1 MSGKGERQS
10 GQSTVEF
17 GASALVLILLL
28 FGLIDLGR
36 VFYFDVALQGAVR
49 EAARHGTWFDPDT
62 GTNPHL
68 YDTDGYVGNNP
79 CADKDDPSLNHYTGI
94 KESIDCNLSKSGL
107 PASVLQNPGST
118 CPSPSDGNG
127 AFNPPY
133 PDSVY
138 PSALNVPSLFICYSQ
153 TPGVDLATAPNGNSL
168 KGADL
173 NIILVMSFG
182 FVSGL
187 MQGVVGNS
195 VHIVANTHMSVG
207 GY

>member
-1 MSGKGERQS
+1 MRGKGERQS

-49 EAARHGTWFDPDT
+49 EAARHATWFDPDT
-62 GTNPHL
+62 
-68 YDTDGYVGNNP
+68 
-79 CADKDDPSLNHYTGI
+79 
-94 KESIDCNLSKSGL
+94 
-107 PASVLQNPGST
+107 
-118 CPSPSDGNG
+118 
-127 AFNPPY
+127 
-133 PDSVY
+133 VY
-138 PSALNVPSLFICYSQ
+138 PTALNVPSLFICYSQ
-153 TPGVDLATAPNGNSL
+153 TPGVDLANAPNDNSL
-168 KGADL
+168 KGADV

-187 MQGVVGNS
+187 MQGVLGDS